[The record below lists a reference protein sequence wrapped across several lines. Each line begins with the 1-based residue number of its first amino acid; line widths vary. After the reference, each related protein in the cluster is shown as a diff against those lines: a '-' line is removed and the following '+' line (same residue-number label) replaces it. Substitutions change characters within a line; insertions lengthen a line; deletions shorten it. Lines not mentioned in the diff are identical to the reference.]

1 MAQQIILPKQGN
13 TVESCVIMEW
23 KVKQGDVVTAETPV
37 AEVETDKATMEVVA
51 GVAGTVLKL
60 YYKEGDDVPV
70 MTPIGVVGA
79 PGEDISAFA
88 VPAIGGA
95 APAAQAPAAVPEP
108 LAPVAVSEP
117 VHGDGRKG
125 VSPRAR
131 NLAEDKGINTSI
143 LAGSGPGGRVIE
155 HDVQGVVVGR
165 PMLTKAAEE
174 LARSGIAVPASGTG
188 IGGRVTTAD
197 MLSAKGGTVPTAAA
211 SAASNLEFPGAS
223 ETTPI
228 KGIRKRIADRMTE
241 SLATCAQLT
250 MNASANAAKVMALR
264 KRFKE
269 SDEFFGLSGITINDL
284 VLFAVARTLPKF
296 KYMNS
301 IKKDGNITQF
311 DHVHLGVALDTPRG
325 LMVPVVRFADT
336 LSLRAI
342 SAEVKRLAAACQNEM
357 IQPDEMKGST
367 FTVTNFGSLGVESFT
382 PVINI
387 PETAILGVCTVAN
400 RPEIANGALVNVPYL
415 GFSLTIDHCVIDGS
429 PAAKFLKELSATIA
443 NIDIML
449 AL

>member
-23 KVKQGDVVTAETPV
+23 KVKQGDVVTAETPI
-37 AEVETDKATMEVVA
+37 AEVETDKATMEIVA

-70 MTPIGVVGA
+70 MTPIGVVGT
-79 PGEDISAFA
+79 PGEDISALA

-174 LARSGIAVPASGTG
+174 LARSGVAVPAS
-188 IGGRVTTAD
+188 
-197 MLSAKGGTVPTAAA
+197 
-211 SAASNLEFPGAS
+211 
-223 ETTPI
+223 
-228 KGIRKRIADRMTE
+228 
-241 SLATCAQLT
+241 
-250 MNASANAAKVMALR
+250 
-264 KRFKE
+264 
-269 SDEFFGLSGITINDL
+269 
-284 VLFAVARTLPKF
+284 
-296 KYMNS
+296 
-301 IKKDGNITQF
+301 
-311 DHVHLGVALDTPRG
+311 
-325 LMVPVVRFADT
+325 
-336 LSLRAI
+336 
-342 SAEVKRLAAACQNEM
+342 
-357 IQPDEMKGST
+357 
-367 FTVTNFGSLGVESFT
+367 
-382 PVINI
+382 
-387 PETAILGVCTVAN
+387 
-400 RPEIANGALVNVPYL
+400 
-415 GFSLTIDHCVIDGS
+415 
-429 PAAKFLKELSATIA
+429 
-443 NIDIML
+443 
-449 AL
+449 